1 MTFHMRTILMP
12 EAIDDWKKKR
22 KSQNEL
28 VTTDPKQ
35 LKRF

>member
-1 MTFHMRTILMP
+1 MP